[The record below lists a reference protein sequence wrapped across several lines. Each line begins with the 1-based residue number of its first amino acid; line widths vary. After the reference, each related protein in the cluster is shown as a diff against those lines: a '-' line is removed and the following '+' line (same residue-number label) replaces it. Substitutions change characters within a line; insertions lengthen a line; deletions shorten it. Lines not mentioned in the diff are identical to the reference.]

1 MYLYMHTTQQ
11 TEELTYYVLRESQYL
26 AHHQA
31 MLVSTPELGRTDM
44 LYIILIK

>member
-1 MYLYMHTTQQ
+1 MKFI
-11 TEELTYYVLRESQYL
+11 QYL

-31 MLVSTPELGRTDM
+31 MLVSIPELGRKDM

>member
-1 MYLYMHTTQQ
+1 MKFI
-11 TEELTYYVLRESQYL
+11 QYL

-31 MLVSTPELGRTDM
+31 MLVSTPELGRKDM